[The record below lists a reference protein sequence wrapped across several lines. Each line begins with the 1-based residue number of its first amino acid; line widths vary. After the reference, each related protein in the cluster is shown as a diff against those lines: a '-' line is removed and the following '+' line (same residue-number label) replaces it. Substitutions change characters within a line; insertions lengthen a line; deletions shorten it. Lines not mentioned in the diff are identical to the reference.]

1 MRTTIVRYKVKPARL
16 DEHVALVKAV
26 FEELSRSRP
35 AGLRYSAVRAADG
48 VSFTHISAIEASNN
62 PLSALASFQ
71 NFQRG
76 IADRCNEPP
85 TPVEVSVVGDLPCS
99 PRARRARESHSV
111 PGRAAPF

>member
-1 MRTTIVRYKVKPARL
+1 MRTTIVRYKVKPERL

-35 AGLRYSAVRAADG
+35 SGLRYSAVRAADG

-76 IADRCNEPP
+76 IADRCDEPP
-85 TPVEVSVVGDLPCS
+85 TPVEVSVVGDFALF
-99 PRARRARESHSV
+99 AESAS
-111 PGRAAPF
+111 RS